1 MLTETPAGQ
10 FEPGLSESDNR
21 NHCHPQGPIP
31 NDSGS
36 DSRSRIRRLPPKFR
50 LQRVFCLIGP
60 PPRRPARKKENIM
73 SRDLSK
79 VRNIGIAAHID
90 AGKTTVS
97 ERILYYTGKIHKMGE
112 VHEGTAVM
120 DFDEEEQKRGITI
133 NSAATTCPWD
143 RNGERYTINLID
155 TPGHV
160 DFTAEVE
167 RSLRVLD
174 GAVAVFDGKE
184 GVEAQSE
191 TVWRQ
196 ATKYNVPRI
205 CFVNKMDKL
214 GADFDFSFNSIIER
228 LGAPAVAVQIP
239 IGQSN
244 TFKGIIDLLRGV
256 AIYYK
261 LDDDKDKGKTMVEK
275 PIPPE
280 EQERFEKWK
289 HQLIEKVAET
299 DDALTEKYLNGEE
312 ISDAELRAAL
322 RKATISFKLH
332 PVFTGSALKYV
343 GVQRLLDGVVDY
355 LPSPMDVPA
364 IKGHDLKDP
373 EKILERHSNPDEP
386 FSALA
391 FKIVSDQHGD
401 LTYIRVYSG
410 RLEKGSRVLNANRG
424 KRENI
429 SRMFQMH
436 AADRIP
442 IDVAEA
448 GDIVACIGIKDA
460 LTGDTLCDQDH
471 PIILERPTFPE
482 PVISMSIEPK
492 TAADK
497 QKLGEALT
505 TLKRED
511 PTFRANY
518 DDETGQTII
527 AGMGELH
534 LEILGMRL
542 TRDHKVDV
550 IVGKPKVAYKE
561 TITKTVHNVRG
572 KHVKQSGGRGQYGDC
587 SINLEPFDGTGVD
600 ADTLKKWNW
609 ADGIAFE
616 NKIFGGSIPKEY
628 IPSIEYGCRM
638 AAKTGVLASYPLINA
653 KITLVDG
660 SYHQVD
666 SSQIAF
672 ELAGQ
677 LAFRDACSKAGLT
690 LLEPIMKVVVTTP
703 EDFVG
708 NVTGDLNRR
717 RGLIVNSE
725 QRGNTRV
732 VEAEVPLSE
741 MFGYTTE
748 LRSMSTGRAS
758 SVMEPLKY
766 APVPTSVRN
775 AILEEVG

>member
-1 MLTETPAGQ
+1 MA
-10 FEPGLSESDNR
+10 
-21 NHCHPQGPIP
+21 
-31 NDSGS
+31 
-36 DSRSRIRRLPPKFR
+36 
-50 LQRVFCLIGP
+50 
-60 PPRRPARKKENIM
+60 
-73 SRDLSK
+73 RDLSK
-79 VRNIGIAAHID
+79 IRNIGIAAHID

-120 DFDEEEQKRGITI
+120 DFDPEEQKRGITI

-143 RNGERYTINLID
+143 RHGERYTINLID

-167 RSLRVLD
+167 RSMRVLD

-196 ATKYNVPRI
+196 ATKYNVPRV
-205 CFVNKMDKL
+205 CFINKMDKM
-214 GADFDFSFNSIIER
+214 GADFYFSFNSIRER

-239 IGQSN
+239 IGQSG
-244 TFKGIIDLLRGV
+244 TFQGMIDLIRQV
-256 AIYYK
+256 AIYYN
-261 LDDDKDKGKTMVEK
+261 LKDEKDRGKSQVEK
-275 PIPPE
+275 PVPE
-280 EQERFEKWK
+280 DMKAEVEKWRAE
-289 HQLIEKVAET
+289 LVEKVAET
-299 DDALTEKYLNGEE
+299 DDHLMEKYLTDPNSITEDE
-312 ISDAELRAAL
+312 IRKGLRAA
-322 RKATISFKLH
+322 TINFKLH

-343 GVQRLLDGVVDY
+343 GVQRLLDGVIDY
-355 LPSPMDVPA
+355 LPAPTDLPP
-364 IKGHDLKDP
+364 IKGHDPKDP
-373 EKILERHSNPDEP
+373 EKELERKSSPDES
-386 FSALA
+386 FCGLA
-391 FKIVSDQHGD
+391 FKIVNDQHGD
-401 LTYIRVYSG
+401 LTYVRVYSG
-410 RLEKGSRVLNANRG
+410 RLEKGSRVLNVNRN

-436 AADRIP
+436 AADRLP
-442 IDVAEA
+442 LDVAEA
-448 GDIVACIGIKDA
+448 GDIVACIGVKEA
-460 LTGDTLCDQDH
+460 LTGDTLCDQDD
-471 PIILERPTFPE
+471 PILLERPTFPE
-482 PVISMSIEPK
+482 PVISMSVEPK

-505 TLKRED
+505 VLKRED
-511 PTFRANY
+511 PTFQANY

-534 LEILGMRL
+534 LEILRMRL

-550 IVGKPKVAYKE
+550 VVGKPKVAYKE
-561 TITKTVHNVRG
+561 TITKKALNIRG

-587 SINLEPFDGTGVD
+587 SINIEPFDGTDRATGKPLD
-600 ADTLKKWNW
+600 ADVLKKLGW

-628 IPSIEYGCRM
+628 IPSIEYGVRM
-638 AAKTGVLASYPLINA
+638 AAKTGVLANYPMINA
-653 KITLVDG
+653 KVSLVDG

-677 LAFRDACSKAGLT
+677 LAFREACSKAGMT

-703 EDFVG
+703 EEFVG

-766 APVPTSVRN
+766 APVPTQVKN

>member
-1 MLTETPAGQ
+1 MA
-10 FEPGLSESDNR
+10 
-21 NHCHPQGPIP
+21 
-31 NDSGS
+31 
-36 DSRSRIRRLPPKFR
+36 
-50 LQRVFCLIGP
+50 
-60 PPRRPARKKENIM
+60 
-73 SRDLSK
+73 RDLSK
-79 VRNIGIAAHID
+79 IRNIGIAAHID

-97 ERILYYTGKIHKMGE
+97 ERVLYYTGKIHKMGE

-196 ATKYNVPRI
+196 ATKYNVPRV

-239 IGQSN
+239 IGQSS
-244 TFKGIIDLLRGV
+244 TFKGIMDLLRGI
-256 AIYYK
+256 AIYYN
-261 LDDDKDKGKTMVEK
+261 LSDDKDKGKTMVEK
-275 PIPPE
+275 PIPE
-280 EQERFEKWK
+280 EEKERFNKWRTT
-289 HQLIEKVAET
+289 LIEKVAET
-299 DDALTEKYLNGEE
+299 DDALTEKYLTGAE
-312 ISDAELRAAL
+312 ISEQELRVAI
-322 RKATISFKLH
+322 RKATIAFKMH
-332 PVFTGSALKYV
+332 PVFCGSALKYV
-343 GVQRLLDGVVDY
+343 GVQRLLDGVIDY
-355 LPSPMDVPA
+355 LPSPMDLTTFV
-364 IKGHDLKDP
+364 GHDMKDP
-373 EKILERHSNPDEP
+373 DKIIERHSNPDEP
-386 FSALA
+386 FCGLA

-401 LTYIRVYSG
+401 LTYVRVYSG
-410 RLEKGSRVLNANRG
+410 RLEKGSRVLNSTRN

-436 AADRIP
+436 AADRNP

-448 GDIVACIGIKDA
+448 GDIVACIGVKDA
-460 LTGDTLCDQDH
+460 LTGDTLCDPDN
-471 PIILERPTFPE
+471 PIILERPTFPD

-511 PTFRANY
+511 PTFQASY
-518 DDETGQTII
+518 DEETGQTII

-534 LEILGMRL
+534 LEILRNRL

-561 TITKTVHNVRG
+561 TITKKVEHVRG
-572 KHVKQSGGRGQYGDC
+572 KHVKQSGGRGQFGDC
-587 SINLEPFDGTGVD
+587 TISLEPFNGTGPDGQPLEPEV
-600 ADTLKKWNW
+600 LKKMGW

-616 NKIFGGSIPKEY
+616 NKIFGGSIPKEF
-628 IPSIEYGCRM
+628 IPSIEYGARM
-638 AAKTGVLASYPLINA
+638 SAKTGVLANYPLINA
-653 KITLVDG
+653 KITLTDG

-677 LAFRDACSKAGLT
+677 IAFKDACNRAGLT
-690 LLEPIMKVVVTTP
+690 LLEPIMRVVVTTP
-703 EDFVG
+703 EEFVG

-717 RGLIVNSE
+717 RGLIINSE

-732 VEAEVPLSE
+732 VEAEIPLSE

-758 SVMEPLKY
+758 SVMEPLRY
-766 APVPTSVRN
+766 AQVPTSVKN